1 MKDLSI
7 LDKKAN
13 CIKTLHKKLKKSLRT
28 LKKKPNK
35 DLKIKKD
42 FLVG

>member
-13 CIKTLHKKLKKSLRT
+13 CIKTLHKKLKKF
-28 LKKKPNK
+28 KNIEK
-35 DLKIKKD
+35 
-42 FLVG
+42 